1 MRIVLDTA
9 WIAGLL
15 LALCRTAGFAAASP
29 LVARVLPPVG
39 RVLFAL
45 AGAVFLARPV
55 PTEPTL
61 PQLLGWAGANVAV
74 GLVLAFVS
82 GIALWTFQVAG
93 EALDVNSGLA
103 VGRVLDPLGQHE
115 VGVLARLFQMTAFA
129 LLLGA
134 GGDRLLLTG
143 LARSVE
149 ALPLAGAPSMPSGVG
164 DLVLAGV
171 SELMLAGLELAAPA
185 LASLVLAEIALAVA
199 ARFAPQANVFLLG
212 LPAKIALT
220 LVLLGIALATFPGA
234 AQDALGRALRAFGWT
249 LRGLAGG

>member
-1 MRIVLDTA
+1 MRLVLDTA

-45 AGAVFLARPV
+45 AAAVFLAEPV
-55 PTEPTL
+55 PSEPTL
-61 PQLLGWAGANVAV
+61 PQLLGWASANVAV

-82 GIALWTFQVAG
+82 GIALWSFGVAG
-93 EALDVNSGLA
+93 EALDVNSGFA

-143 LARSVE
+143 LARSVDV
-149 ALPLAGAPSMPSGVG
+149 LPLAGAPSMPSGIG
-164 DLVLAGV
+164 DLVLAGI
-171 SELMLAGLELAAPA
+171 SDLMLAGLELAAPA
-185 LASLVLAEIALAVA
+185 LASLMLAEVALAVA

-220 LVLLGIALATFPGA
+220 LVLLGVVLATFPGA
-234 AQDALGRALRAFGWT
+234 VQDALARALQAFGWT